1 MKKSLAILIGMAGC
15 LAAAGTTLADTTA
28 VAADPAS
35 GSAFTAESGF
45 GIGFVL
51 GTPSGVSGSLPLG
64 KTNAINAVI
73 GYDLNSDAN
82 LFLQADY
89 VWIQPG
95 LIPVESGTASLYY
108 GPGAFAR
115 LAKNT
120 AFGIRGVIGVDYR
133 FANEPLQLFLEVGPG
148 INLIPDTKA
157 NVGAGLGL
165 RYYF

>member
-1 MKKSLAILIGMAGC
+1 MAGC
-15 LAAAGTTLADTTA
+15 LATATAADTTA
-28 VAADPAS
+28 VAS
-35 GSAFTAESGF
+35 SFTAENGF

-51 GTPSGVSGSLPLG
+51 GTPSGLSGSLPLG
-64 KTNAINAVI
+64 ETNAVNAVI
-73 GYDLNSDAN
+73 GYDLNSGAN

-95 LIPVESGTASLYY
+95 LIPVESGIASLYY

-133 FANEPLQLFLEVGPG
+133 FENEPLQLFLEFGPG